1 MTAETDISRFREASD
16 WNYEFALKEIRNGQK
31 RSHWIWFIFPQMR
44 GLGFS
49 HNSQFYGIADLKEAE
64 LYLSDPILGPH
75 LRAITTVLLEHND
88 KSAVEIFGRIDAIK
102 VQSSMTLFDL
112 VSPNDIFDQV
122 LEKYYNGKRC
132 IQTISLINNIQQ
144 EPAQ

>member
-1 MTAETDISRFREASD
+1 MTAKTDISRFREASD

-49 HNSQFYGIADLKEAE
+49 QNSQFYGITDLKEAE
-64 LYLSDPILGPH
+64 LYLNDPILGPR
-75 LRAITTVLLEHND
+75 LREITTVLLEHND
-88 KSAVEIFGRIDAIK
+88 KSAVEIFGRIDAMK

-112 VSPNDIFDQV
+112 VSPNDIFEAV
-122 LEKYYNGKRC
+122 LNKYYAGSRC
-132 IQTISLINNIQQ
+132 AQTINLTIK
-144 EPAQ
+144 

>member
-44 GLGFS
+44 GLGLS

-64 LYLSDPILGPH
+64 LYLNDTILGSR
-75 LRAITTVLLEHND
+75 LREITTALLEHND
-88 KSAVEIFGRIDAIK
+88 KSAIEIFGAIDAKK

>member
-1 MTAETDISRFREASD
+1 MTAKTDISRFREASD

-49 HNSQFYGIADLKEAE
+49 HNSQFYGITDLKEAE
-64 LYLSDPILGPH
+64 LYLNDPILGPR
-75 LRAITTVLLEHND
+75 LREITTVLLEHND
-88 KSAVEIFGRIDAIK
+88 KSAVEIFGRIDAMK

-112 VSPNDIFDQV
+112 VSPNDIFEAV
-122 LEKYYNGKRC
+122 LNKYYAGSRC
-132 IQTISLINNIQQ
+132 AQTINLTIK
-144 EPAQ
+144 

>member
-1 MTAETDISRFREASD
+1 MTTKSNISRFREASD

-31 RSHWIWFIFPQMR
+31 RSHWIWYIFPQMR

-49 HNSQFYGIADLKEAE
+49 HNSQFYGIADLTEAE
-64 LYLSDPILGPH
+64 LYLNDPILGPR
-75 LRAITTVLLEHND
+75 LREISTALLEHND
-88 KSAVEIFGRIDAIK
+88 KSAADIFGTVDAKK

-112 VSPNDIFDQV
+112 VCPNDIFEVV

-132 IQTISLINNIQQ
+132 IQTIGLIDNIPQ

>member
-75 LRAITTVLLEHND
+75 LREITTVLLEHND

>member
-64 LYLSDPILGPH
+64 LYLNDPILGPR
-75 LRAITTVLLEHND
+75 LREITTALLEHND
-88 KSAVEIFGRIDAIK
+88 KSAVEIFGRIDAMK

-112 VSPNDIFDQV
+112 VSPNDIFEAI
-122 LEKYYNGKRC
+122 LNKYYAGSRC
-132 IQTISLINNIQQ
+132 AQTINLTIK
-144 EPAQ
+144 

>member
-49 HNSQFYGIADLKEAE
+49 HNSQFYGIIDLKEAE
-64 LYLSDPILGPH
+64 LYLSDPILGPR
-75 LRAITTVLLEHND
+75 LREITTALLEHND
-88 KSAVEIFGRIDAIK
+88 KSAIEIFGAIDAKK

-132 IQTISLINNIQQ
+132 PQTISLINNIQQ

>member
-1 MTAETDISRFREASD
+1 MTAKTDISRFREASD

-49 HNSQFYGIADLKEAE
+49 QNSQFYGITDLKEAE
-64 LYLSDPILGPH
+64 LYLIDPILG
-75 LRAITTVLLEHND
+75 LRLREITTALLEHND
-88 KSAVEIFGRIDAIK
+88 KSTVEIFGRIDAIK